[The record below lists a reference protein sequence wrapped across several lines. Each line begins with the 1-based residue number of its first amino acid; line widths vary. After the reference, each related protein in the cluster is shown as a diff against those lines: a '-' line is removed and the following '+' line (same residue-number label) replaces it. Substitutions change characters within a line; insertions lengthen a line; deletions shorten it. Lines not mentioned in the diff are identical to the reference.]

1 MPDDL
6 IPLRDLPAGV
16 DPGENPM
23 RTILGREIA
32 ALLNP
37 RPLVLVT
44 CCDAQGRP
52 NVMTAAW
59 QTPLSHEPPLLGV
72 SIDLRRY
79 SHALLQQVGELVVNV
94 VGPGFEEALLRCG
107 NASGRDV
114 DKLAAFGLR
123 ALPARCVHPPL
134 IAGALAHLECEVVQ
148 QVPTGDHTLFV
159 SRVVYAQ
166 AVSQC
171 FSDGWEAPGGQVLL
185 CIQRDRFA
193 TWTSTKPT

>member
-1 MPDDL
+1 
-6 IPLRDLPAGV
+6 
-16 DPGENPM
+16 M
-23 RTILGREIA
+23 RSILGREIA

-59 QTPLSHEPPLLGV
+59 QTPLSHEPPLLGI

-114 DKLAAFGLR
+114 DKLTAFGLR
-123 ALPARCVHPPL
+123 TQPARCVRPPL
-134 IAGALAHLECEVVQ
+134 IDGALAHLECEVVQ

-159 SRVVYAQ
+159 ARVVYAQ
-166 AVSQC
+166 ADSQG
-171 FSDGWEAPGGQVLL
+171 FTDGWEAPGGQVLL

-193 TWTSTKPT
+193 TWISTKPS

>member
-1 MPDDL
+1 
-6 IPLRDLPAGV
+6 
-16 DPGENPM
+16 M
-23 RTILGREIA
+23 RSILGREIA

-37 RPLVLVT
+37 RPVALVT
-44 CCDAQGRP
+44 CCDVQGRA

-94 VGPGFEEALLRCG
+94 VGPSFKETLERCG

-123 ALPARCVHPPL
+123 TLPARCVRPPL
-134 IAGALAHLECEVVQ
+134 IEGALAHLECEVIQ
-148 QVPTGDHTLFV
+148 QVHTGDHTLFV
-159 SRVVYAQ
+159 ARVVYAQ
-166 AVSQC
+166 ANSQC
-171 FSDGWEAPGGQVLL
+171 FSDGWEAPGGEVLL

-193 TWTSTKPT
+193 TWTDTKSTL